1 MAWLGVRVLIYA
13 SRVIHDLLRPGAKS
27 ADVDLEVL
35 EFVSSHEQ
43 AKRAIRG
50 LSALRQP

>member
-1 MAWLGVRVLIYA
+1 MPWLGVRMLIYA
-13 SRVIHDLLRPGAKS
+13 SRVIHDFLRPGAES
-27 ADVDLEVL
+27 ADVDLDVL